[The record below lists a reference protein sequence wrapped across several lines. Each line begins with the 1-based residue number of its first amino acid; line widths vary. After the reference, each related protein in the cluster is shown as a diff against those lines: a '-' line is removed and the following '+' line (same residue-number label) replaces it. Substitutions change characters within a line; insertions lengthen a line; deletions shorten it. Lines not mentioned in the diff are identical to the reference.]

1 MWLLLNLSPIN
12 ESKSS
17 VEVGEERQRHSGHW
31 SREKLFFSTVA
42 DDVPFWKFFASI
54 NLQLLDNI
62 LSCTSMNEWFKSTRH
77 HFRVGVQ
84 VNPQSEIKWVPE
96 HCELR
101 IFLRLW
107 MTISEKC
114 FIFQDFLLNK
124 PQLFFGFVCCPKVS
138 MILNSYVKSY
148 DQKIG
153 VKKSWVRS
161 AQVFLLLNREFHSVF
176 QSC

>member
-1 MWLLLNLSPIN
+1 MKSIRTWFLISLSHLWLNTMPI
-12 ESKSS
+12 
-17 VEVGEERQRHSGHW
+17 VICV
-31 SREKLFFSTVA
+31 
-42 DDVPFWKFFASI
+42 
-54 NLQLLDNI
+54 
-62 LSCTSMNEWFKSTRH
+62 
-77 HFRVGVQ
+77 
-84 VNPQSEIKWVPE
+84 PQSEIKWVPE

-161 AQVFLLLNREFHSVF
+161 AQVFLLLNREFHSVS
-176 QSC
+176 QWYIVLLIMIRITTVSITRVAKVIEPGR